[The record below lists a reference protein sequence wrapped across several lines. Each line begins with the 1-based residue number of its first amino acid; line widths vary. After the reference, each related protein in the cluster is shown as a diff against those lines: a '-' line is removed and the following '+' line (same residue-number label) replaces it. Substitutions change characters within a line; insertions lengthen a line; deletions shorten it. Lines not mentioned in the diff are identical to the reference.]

1 MSQQTPS
8 SSWGVRPSKKKI
20 EAVPAAVA
28 TLDKFVNGGQ
38 EETVRLNVEIPK
50 ALRARV
56 KARCAIEGRE
66 IKDVV
71 TELLRQ
77 RFPE

>member
-1 MSQQTPS
+1 MSQTAN
-8 SSWGVRPSKKKI
+8 SSWGARPSKKK
-20 EAVPAAVA
+20 AAAAPADVA
-28 TLDKFVNGGQ
+28 TLDKFVNGRK
-38 EETVRLNVEIPK
+38 EETVRLNVEIPR

-56 KARCAIEGRE
+56 KARCALEGRE

-71 TELLRQ
+71 LELLQQ

>member
-1 MSQQTPS
+1 MSQQT
-8 SSWGVRPSKKKI
+8 SWGRRPSTKKSS
-20 EAVPAAVA
+20 ASPAVA
-28 TLDKFVNGGQ
+28 DLDKFVNGGK

-56 KARCAIEGRE
+56 KVGCAKEGRE

-71 TELLRQ
+71 TELLQQ
-77 RFPE
+77 RFPK